1 MEIVTFSVQD
11 RPLATSPPLTPT
23 PREMLYASPVR
34 NYSFASVI
42 EMGPLEHW
50 VGVIWPASHPG
61 QLSPLYQVSQEMLT
75 QGKWRGGV
83 RNYLM
88 NLSNQVSPHTTSGG
102 TTSFN
107 ADPIHSSW
115 SLENQSNENGWTKLD
130 FFS

>member
-42 EMGPLEHW
+42 EMGPQEHW

-61 QLSPLYQVSQEMLT
+61 QLSPLYQVSQEDVDPG
-75 QGKWRGGV
+75 QVAWRGEK
-83 RNYLM
+83 
-88 NLSNQVSPHTTSGG
+88 LSNESEQ
-102 TTSFN
+102 
-107 ADPIHSSW
+107 SSLTPYHFW
-115 SLENQSNENGWTKLD
+115 GHNILQC
-130 FFS
+130 